1 MTASKTL
8 IHDIL
13 ATDGR
18 AIRRGYLELTLDE
31 YHGADASGVDES
43 GKPFDTIQVY
53 LIDKSARQEVAID
66 TRVFAT
72 RIPSDITNDNRRKI
86 AVALMDALTDRF
98 KVNSFTSTFADY
110 EQELTEFKD
119 YCSLAEPAWFLN

>member
-1 MTASKTL
+1 MNAGKTL

-31 YHGADASGVDES
+31 YHGAGASGVDES

-53 LIDKSARQEVAID
+53 LIDKSSRQEVATD

-72 RIPSDITNDNRRKI
+72 RIPSDLSNDDRRKV
-86 AVALMDALTDRF
+86 AAALMDALTDRF
-98 KVNSFTSTFADY
+98 KVNSFTSSFVEY
-110 EQELTEFKD
+110 EQELKEFQD
-119 YCSLAEPAWFLN
+119 YCSLAEPAWFLS